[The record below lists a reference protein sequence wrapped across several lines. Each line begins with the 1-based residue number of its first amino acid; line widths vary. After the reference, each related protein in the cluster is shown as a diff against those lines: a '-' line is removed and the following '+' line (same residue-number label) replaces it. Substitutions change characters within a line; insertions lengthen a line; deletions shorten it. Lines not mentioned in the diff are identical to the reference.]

1 MENKKRDGRSLI
13 ALLLL
18 LGVILMII
26 FATFSSCCP
35 CRNAIAP
42 TPVPEIHYVYDTVK
56 VAERHD
62 SIIYKDVLVKDSSS
76 FVQKGDTVTIERW
89 HWERDY
95 RYERILEQKIDSIS
109 RVKQDSIPYPV
120 YVDKEVPARMTNWQ
134 IFLITLGKVFIV
146 ILGLA
151 LVIAF
156 LKRRFL

>member
-1 MENKKRDGRSLI
+1 MENKKHDDRNLI

-18 LGVILMII
+18 LGVVLMII
-26 FATFSSCCP
+26 FASLSSCCP
-35 CRNAIAP
+35 CRHAVTP
-42 TPVPEIHYVYDTVK
+42 TPVPEIHYVHDTVK

-95 RYERILEQKIDSIS
+95 RHERILEQKIDSIS

-120 YVDKEVPARMTNWQ
+120 YVDKEVPAKLTKWQ
-134 IFLITLGKVFIV
+134 VFLVTLGKIS
-146 ILGLA
+146 IIA
-151 LVIAF
+151 LTLLIIIIAI
-156 LKRRFL
+156 RFRF

>member
-1 MENKKRDGRSLI
+1 MENKKHDDRNLI

-18 LGVILMII
+18 LGVVLMII
-26 FATFSSCCP
+26 FASLSSCCP
-35 CRNAIAP
+35 CRYAVTP
-42 TPVPEIHYVYDTVK
+42 TPVPEIHYVHDTVK

-95 RYERILEQKIDSIS
+95 RHERILEQKIDSIS

-120 YVDKEVPARMTNWQ
+120 YVDKEVPAKLTNWQ
-134 IFLITLGKVFIV
+134 VFLVTLGKISIIALTLLIIIIV
-146 ILGLA
+146 IRL
-151 LVIAF
+151 
-156 LKRRFL
+156 RF